1 MEKDPIMKDGG
12 RLQAAIEV
20 LDDVER
26 HKRPVADAL
35 KDWGLAHRFAG
46 SGDRLA
52 IGSLAFDAL
61 RRKATNAHLMADASP
76 RAAVLATYARLW
88 GRGLDGLE
96 AALAHPH
103 APAPLT
109 DDERRRLVADEAEA
123 LADAPDHVLGDF
135 PEWLAPS
142 LAALWGEATVAEARA
157 LAGRAPV
164 DLRVNTLKGARHKVA
179 AELAHLGA
187 VETALSPLGLRLP
200 DGGPTA
206 KPPHIPSEA
215 AYQEGRVEIQDEGSQ
230 IAALIAA
237 PRPGDKILDLC
248 AGGGGKSLAL
258 AASLGADG
266 RIYAHDNDKRRFGDF
281 RDRIERAGA
290 PNIEIRPPAKGD
302 VLADLEGRMN
312 IVVVDAPCTG
322 TGTWRRR
329 PDAKWRLRPNAL
341 EARTKDQDHV
351 LDAAARFAAHKGRI
365 VYITCSVLMEENE
378 DRVVAFLARHDGWR
392 IANPL
397 ARLSPE
403 MRDRLAPFVRRGA
416 PGTPALRLTPRTAD
430 TDGFFVAVLERAD

>member
-1 MEKDPIMKDGG
+1 MKDGG

-20 LDDVER
+20 LDDVEK
-26 HKRPVADAL
+26 HKRPLADAL

-52 IGSLAFDAL
+52 IGSLAYDAL
-61 RRKATNAHLMADASP
+61 RKKASNAWIMADADP
-76 RAAVLATYARLW
+76 RAGVLTTYARTW
-88 GRGLDGLE
+88 GKGI
-96 AALAHPH
+96 AALDEALTHPH

-109 DDERRRLVADEAEA
+109 EAERER
-123 LADAPDHVLGDF
+123 LAADPATLLDGAPVHVLGDF

-142 LAALWGEATVAEARA
+142 FAALWGEAAILETQA
-157 LAGRAPV
+157 LAGRASV
-164 DLRVNTLKGARHKVA
+164 DLRVNTLKGVRHKVL
-179 AELAHLGA
+179 AELAHMGA
-187 VETALSPLGLRLP
+187 TETPLSPLGLRLP
-200 DGGPTA
+200 EGAPTA

-230 IAALIAA
+230 IAAIVAA
-237 PRPGDKILDLC
+237 PKPGDKVLDLC

-258 AASLGADG
+258 AAELGDDG
-266 RIYAHDNDKRRFGDF
+266 RIFAYDNDKRRFGDF

-290 PNIEIRPPAKGD
+290 PNIEIRAPGKGD

-312 IVVVDAPCTG
+312 LVLVDAPCTG

-341 EARTKDQDHV
+341 DARVKDQDHV
-351 LDAAARFAAHKGRI
+351 LDQAVRYASRKSRI
-365 VYITCSVLMEENE
+365 VYVTCSILAEENE
-378 DRVVAFLARHDGWR
+378 DRVAAFLARHDGWR

-403 MRDRLAPFVRRGA
+403 LRDRLAPFVRRGV
-416 PGTPALRLTPRTAD
+416 PGTPALRLTPRAAG
-430 TDGFFVAVLERAD
+430 TDGFFVAVLERVEA